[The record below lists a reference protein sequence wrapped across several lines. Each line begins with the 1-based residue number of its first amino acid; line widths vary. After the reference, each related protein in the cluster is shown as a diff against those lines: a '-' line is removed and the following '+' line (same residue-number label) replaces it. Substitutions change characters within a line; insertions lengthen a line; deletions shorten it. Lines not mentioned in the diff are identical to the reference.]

1 MRSTTQFSV
10 TVPNEMAEMIKAK
23 VEAGEYASESEV
35 FREGLRILQGRERA
49 FERWLHEDVAKAYD
63 EHMADPSSAMSI
75 DEVKASL
82 EAHIAKRKA
91 GQA

>member
-23 VEAGEYASESEV
+23 VETGEYASESEV
-35 FREGLRILQGRERA
+35 FREGLRALQGRERA
-49 FERWLHEDVAKAYD
+49 LERWLRDEVAKAYD
-63 EHMADPSSAMSI
+63 EHMADPSTGLTP
-75 DEVKASL
+75 DQVKASL

-91 GQA
+91 RQA

>member
-35 FREGLRILQGRERA
+35 FREGLRALQGRERA
-49 FERWLHEDVAKAYD
+49 IERWLQEEVGPIYD
-63 EHMADPSSAMSI
+63 RMQADPSRAMTG
-75 DEVKASL
+75 DEVTQSL

-91 GQA
+91 SRA

>member
-35 FREGLRILQGRERA
+35 FREGLRILQGRERV
-49 FERWLHEDVAKAYD
+49 FERWLREEAMKGYD
-63 EHMADPSSAMSI
+63 EYMADPSTGLTPEEAR
-75 DEVKASL
+75 ASMK
-82 EAHIAKRKA
+82 AHIAKRRAEKA
-91 GQA
+91 

>member
-35 FREGLRILQGRERA
+35 FREGLRVLQGRERA
-49 FERWLHEDVAKAYD
+49 FERWLNEEVTKAYD
-63 EHMADPSSAMSI
+63 EHMADPSTGLTPE
-75 DEVKASL
+75 EVRASL
-82 EAHIAKRKA
+82 KAHIAKRKA
-91 GQA
+91 GHA